1 MEGQYE
7 KAITRILDGVMFHEQ
22 MMLYYNFLGLNG
34 YSTCHKYH
42 YLSELNSYNSVL
54 EYYIN
59 KYNKLIIVK
68 PNTDTDIIPSSWY
81 KFTKSDVEV
90 SNIRSGVKTGLT
102 KWLEWENGTLEVLK
116 EIYVTVC
123 KEDVTFGVLL
133 QALISDVEDEIKT
146 INENMM
152 KDKATDYDVIL
163 MMSEQGELIK
173 KYNKKIK
180 HDIDFT
186 KMGV

>member
-34 YSTCHKYH
+34 YSICHKYH

-59 KYNKLIIVK
+59 KYNKLIVVK

-102 KWLEWENGTLEVLK
+102 KWLEWESGTLEVLK
-116 EIYVTVC
+116 EVYIDVC
-123 KEDVTFGVLL
+123 KEDITFGVLL
-133 QALISDVEDEIKT
+133 QVLMSDVEDEIKA
-146 INENMM
+146 INESTIRN
-152 KDKATDYDVIL
+152 KATDYDVIL